1 MNFKEQVHQQFI
13 QLISE
18 KIAMLKTAIADLR
31 NSSANET
38 KSSAGDKYETARAML
53 QIDINQLSKQLQEA
67 QTQKAIF
74 DKIDIYTDS
83 KQVIAG
89 SLVKT
94 NKGYLFLSI
103 AAGKIIVSGETVFAL
118 SPQSP
123 LGLKLLGLKVND
135 KASINNT
142 IYQIEQIV

>member
-13 QLISE
+13 QIISE

-53 QIDINQLSKQLQEA
+53 QIDINQLSKQLHEA

-74 DKIDIYTDS
+74 DKIDIYTVS
-83 KQVIAG
+83 EKVIAG

-103 AAGKIIVSGETVFAL
+103 ASGKIIVSGETVIAL

-123 LGLKLLGLKVND
+123 LGLKLLGLKVNES
-135 KASINNT
+135 AEINTSI
-142 IYQIEQIV
+142 YHIEQIS